1 VYFLDEPEAALSFRS
16 CLGLIALLDLLRRE
30 GSQVV
35 LATHSPLLASLPGAT
50 LLEVG
55 EWGMR
60 QTTYDDLE
68 LVRDWRGFLE
78 EPGRWLRHLVQV
90 DV

>member
-1 VYFLDEPEAALSFRS
+1 VAEPSPAASKVVT
-16 CLGLIALLDLLRRE
+16 IRRA
-30 GSQVV
+30 VV
-35 LATHSPLLASLPGAT
+35 LPDPSGPSRANKVPSSS

-90 DV
+90 EDE